1 MVCMKTWTEYSA
13 NIEDY
18 YEWISRNNS
27 KLFGKLSVLSFNG
40 IDFASNTDDFYQYC
54 CKELYRS
61 LQFPEKYNIYFIINE
76 KMINIHSKVEHYKK
90 CWKKIASEI
99 DLSKFELGREVGYEF
114 GNQFFYAGI
123 AKTSI
128 LNMADVLK
136 LVNARPGKCILF
148 ASKNN
153 YFEKKC
159 IDDKFVASYIAYNQ
173 YGDIDYS
180 KCFEQ
185 CSLKHDLGIR
195 YGTTF
200 SESELALIFHSND
213 RYDLLNDD
221 VIKVACSSNI
231 V

>member
-1 MVCMKTWTEYSA
+1 MECMKTWTEYSA
-13 NIEDY
+13 NAEDY

-27 KLFGKLSVLSFNG
+27 KFFEKLSVLSFNG
-40 IDFASNTDDFYQYC
+40 SDFASNIDEFYQYC

-61 LQFPEKYNIYFIINE
+61 LQFPDKYNIYFIINE
-76 KMINIHSKVEHYKK
+76 RIINIHSKAEHYKK

-99 DLSKFELGREVGYEF
+99 NLNKFELGQEIGYEF

-136 LVNARPGKCILF
+136 LVNTRPRKCVLF
-148 ASKNN
+148 ASKND
-153 YFEKKC
+153 YFEKKYVNDEF
-159 IDDKFVASYIAYNQ
+159 IESYIAYNR

-185 CSLKHDLGIR
+185 CSLNHDLGMR

-200 SESELALIFHSND
+200 SESELALIFNYND
-213 RYDLLNDD
+213 RYGLLNDE
-221 VIKVACSSNI
+221 VIKLACSRNI
-231 V
+231 L